1 MDAATIHD
9 RRWWT
14 LAVLCLCLLVIGLD
28 NTILN
33 VALPTLV
40 RDLHASQTQLQW
52 IVDAYTIVYASL
64 LLTTGSLGDKFG
76 RKGALMVG
84 LLTFGA
90 GSLASAFSG
99 SAAML
104 IAARG
109 LAGIGGCIIMPATLS
124 ILTNVFPAEER
135 GKAIGIWAGV
145 SGLGI
150 VVGPTVGGY
159 LLQHFWWGSV
169 FLVNVPVMLVALVAA
184 WFVVPD

>member
-1 MDAATIHD
+1 MSEGRQAKDGRRRMAMADVDVDVDAAARIYA

-14 LAVLCLCLLVIGLD
+14 LAVLCLALLVIGLD

-76 RKGALMVG
+76 RKRALMVG

-99 SAAML
+99 
-104 IAARG
+104 
-109 LAGIGGCIIMPATLS
+109 
-124 ILTNVFPAEER
+124 
-135 GKAIGIWAGV
+135 
-145 SGLGI
+145 
-150 VVGPTVGGY
+150 
-159 LLQHFWWGSV
+159 
-169 FLVNVPVMLVALVAA
+169 
-184 WFVVPD
+184 